1 MRQKEVVR
9 PSRSLKV
16 LRAWRHGAGLAVIS
30 LGLVLATA
38 LVGCASPQPPL
49 EVVDEVDLD
58 RYLGKWY
65 EIASFP
71 QWFQRGCVAS
81 MATYSRRPDGRIG
94 VVNECRDESFEG
106 ELRRAEGVAW
116 VADEEGS
123 LAKLKVQFFW
133 PFRGDYWIIELDP
146 EYRYAAVGHPSR
158 NYLWILARTPTLDP
172 ALYRAL
178 SARLEAQGYD
188 LSRLRLTPQPPAP

>member
-1 MRQKEVVR
+1 
-9 PSRSLKV
+9 
-16 LRAWRHGAGLAVIS
+16 VIS

-58 RYLGKWY
+58 RYLGRWY

-81 MATYSRRPDGRIG
+81 IATYSRRPDGRID

-116 VADEEGS
+116 VADEDRS

-146 EYRYAAVGHPSR
+146 DYRYAAIGHPSR
-158 NYLWILARTPTLDP
+158 NYLWVLARTPTLDP
-172 ALYRAL
+172 MLYRRL
-178 SARLEAQGYD
+178 SARLEAQGFD
-188 LSRLRLTPQPPAP
+188 LTRLRLTPQPPAP